1 MGISKV
7 DFNLNCNK
15 GFNDLPGLSAFTVE
29 SYEFDIRLKDTDVA
43 VEIVELLLADNALT
57 SIFDGTKTQVL
68 STGLGVIVPN
78 LISQKLINKLATGFK
93 LYRFF
98 QCLERFRIEKLSSVF
113 CLLHYLTWIS
123 DIPLMTC
130 FERWLQDSTLF
141 LAFGCYILHGR
152 LMPIALPR
160 RSLKR

>member
-15 GFNDLPGLSAFTVE
+15 GFKKDLPRLSTFTVE

-98 QCLERFRIEKLSSVF
+98 PVLG
-113 CLLHYLTWIS
+113 TIS
-123 DIPLMTC
+123 D
-130 FERWLQDSTLF
+130 
-141 LAFGCYILHGR
+141 
-152 LMPIALPR
+152 
-160 RSLKR
+160 